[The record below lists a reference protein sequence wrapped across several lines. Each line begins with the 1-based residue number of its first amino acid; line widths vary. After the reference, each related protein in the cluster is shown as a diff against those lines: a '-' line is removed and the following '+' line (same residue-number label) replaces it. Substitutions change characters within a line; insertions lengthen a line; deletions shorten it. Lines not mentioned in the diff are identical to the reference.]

1 MNRNKTT
8 KNTKQNKVIDYI
20 TENTMD
26 NNSTKTTFQ
35 DGSTTKNK

>member
-1 MNRNKTT
+1 MNRNKKT
-8 KNTKQNKVIDYI
+8 KNVKQNKAIDNI

-26 NNSTKTTFQ
+26 MNSTKTAFH